1 MALPEATPPA
11 PVQPARRRPVSLA
24 LRITALTCV
33 SVALLLVLFSWG
45 VEVSIERH
53 FAMQDLGHMQ
63 AVAQALR
70 AQLQPA
76 MAPDAAQRLASTAA
90 AHRGVDVEVQRDGR
104 LLFATGDAALGAA
117 AASVAAVPELSL
129 QALHDWQAGGQP
141 YRGAVLAAP
150 PYRIV
155 IAMPTAFHL
164 HYLHAL
170 RRWLWTAAL
179 ASMLLVSVVVVLAVR
194 WGHAPLRRVSHTL
207 HELGSERLHVRLD
220 PLAVP
225 RELSPLV
232 GDFNA
237 VLERLHGSFRRLS
250 QFSADIAHELRTP
263 ITNLTTQLQVELG
276 KPRTPERY
284 RETLYAS
291 LEELERLTKTIGD
304 MLFLAQA
311 EHGQARPESAH
322 VDLAQEVR
330 ELFEYFEA
338 LAEERHV
345 RLALEGSAPPIVG
358 DRLMWRRA
366 LSNLLSNALHYTA
379 AGQQVTVRLGAAQQH
394 ATLSVENPGETIA
407 PEHLPHLFDRFY
419 RVDPSRQRHGEGAGL
434 GLAIAKSIV
443 EAHGGRIGVT
453 SHEGV
458 TVFSMQVPTP
468 RGREARRVE

>member
-1 MALPEATPPA
+1 MTPPDVSMVSSPGA
-11 PVQPARRRPVSLA
+11 PAQRRPVSLA
-24 LRITALTCV
+24 LRITALTCI

-70 AQLQPA
+70 EPLQPPVA
-76 MAPDAAQRLASTAA
+76 ADAARRLEDAA
-90 AHRGVDVEVQRDGR
+90 AGHRGVDVEVQRDGQR
-104 LLFATGDAALGAA
+104 LFATGAANLGAA
-117 AASVAAVPELSL
+117 AAGAKAEPELTL
-129 QALHDWQAGGQP
+129 QSLHDWQVDGQP
-141 YRGAVLAAP
+141 YRGAVLDAP

-179 ASMLLVSVVVVLAVR
+179 ASMLLVSLVVVLAVR
-194 WGHAPLRRVSHTL
+194 WGHAPLRRVSRTL

-237 VLERLHGSFRRLS
+237 VLERLDGSFRRLS

-284 RETLYAS
+284 RETLYTS
-291 LEELERLTKTIGD
+291 LEELERLTKTIAD
-304 MLFLAQA
+304 MLYLAQA
-311 EHGQARPESAH
+311 EHGQARPESTPIN
-322 VDLAQEVR
+322 LAQEVR
-330 ELFEYFEA
+330 ALFDYFEA

-345 RLALEGSAPPIVG
+345 RLALEGEAPAIVG

-366 LSNLLSNALHYTA
+366 LSNLLSNALRHTP
-379 AGQQVTVRLGAAQQH
+379 AGQQVTVRLGTVGPHLQLA
-394 ATLSVENPGETIA
+394 VENPGEPIA
-407 PEHLPHLFDRFY
+407 PEHVPHLFDRFY
-419 RVDPSRQRHGEGAGL
+419 RVDPSRQRQGEGAGL
-434 GLAIAKSIV
+434 GLAIVKSIV
-443 EAHGGRIGVT
+443 EAHGGRI
-453 SHEGV
+453 
-458 TVFSMQVPTP
+458 TVASAAGLTRFVIEVPLGASGAPLPT
-468 RGREARRVE
+468 